1 MTDDSL
7 RQLIRE
13 AVARHTGQRPAA
25 AQSRES
31 SSSPVPSAVA
41 GRALAAAPTG
51 PSLAFSLYVVPRPA
65 GETDCVI
72 EPGTRCDHCG
82 YCLSH
87 GH

>member
-1 MTDDSL
+1 MTDEAL

-13 AVARHTGQRPAA
+13 AVARHTGQPARGPLPSGTSAA
-25 AQSRES
+25 AG
-31 SSSPVPSAVA
+31 
-41 GRALAAAPTG
+41 GRATGRADTLADASQA
-51 PSLAFSLYVVPRPA
+51 SMAFSLYVVPRPT

>member
-1 MTDDSL
+1 MTDQAL

-13 AVARHTGQRPAA
+13 AVARHTGQPARAALASSPAA
-25 AQSRES
+25 A
-31 SSSPVPSAVA
+31 AG
-41 GRALAAAPTG
+41 GRATG
-51 PSLAFSLYVVPRPA
+51 RSDTRSDASQASMAFSLYVVPRPS

>member
-1 MTDDSL
+1 MTDEAL

-13 AVARHTGQRPAA
+13 AVARHTGQPRGVSPPQVPGATAA
-25 AQSRES
+25 GAAES
-31 SSSPVPSAVA
+31 GRVVPPVSPRSSM
-41 GRALAAAPTG
+41 
-51 PSLAFSLYVVPRPA
+51 AFSLYVVPRPS

>member
-1 MTDDSL
+1 MTDDAL
-7 RQLIRE
+7 RRLVRE
-13 AVARHTGQRPAA
+13 AVARHAGQPSRAALLPDPAA
-25 AQSRES
+25 SAGSRASVRDETRS
-31 SSSPVPSAVA
+31 DASPASM
-41 GRALAAAPTG
+41 
-51 PSLAFSLYVVPRPA
+51 AFSLYAVPRPA

>member
-1 MTDDSL
+1 MTDEAL

-13 AVARHTGQRPAA
+13 AVARHTGVARPGQREAVTGVTPPGAAGDGRVWPADTA
-25 AQSRES
+25 
-31 SSSPVPSAVA
+31 
-41 GRALAAAPTG
+41 RAPM
-51 PSLAFSLYVVPRPA
+51 AFSLYVVPRPPD
-65 GETDCVI
+65 ETDCVI

>member
-1 MTDDSL
+1 MTDEAL

-13 AVARHTGQRPAA
+13 AVARHTGQASRAALPSVPAA
-25 AQSRES
+25 AAGGRVTGRGDTLPDA
-31 SSSPVPSAVA
+31 SPASM
-41 GRALAAAPTG
+41 
-51 PSLAFSLYVVPRPA
+51 AFSLYVVPRPT

>member
-25 AQSRES
+25 QSKES
-31 SSSPVPSAVA
+31 SLSPGPAAVA
-41 GRALAAAPTG
+41 GRVLPAAPTG
-51 PSLAFSLYVVPRPA
+51 SSLAFSLYVVPRPA

>member
-1 MTDDSL
+1 MTDEGL

-13 AVARHTGQRPAA
+13 AVARHTG
-25 AQSRES
+25 
-31 SSSPVPSAVA
+31 SSPRTDVRPDTGRVDSLDGGRVALSDPLRPSM
-41 GRALAAAPTG
+41 
-51 PSLAFSLYVVPRPA
+51 AFSLYVVPRPA

>member
-1 MTDDSL
+1 MTDEAL

-13 AVARHTGQRPAA
+13 AVARHTGVVRPGQREAGTGATPHGAAEAGRVRPADRTHA
-25 AQSRES
+25 SM
-31 SSSPVPSAVA
+31 
-41 GRALAAAPTG
+41 
-51 PSLAFSLYVVPRPA
+51 AFSLYVVPRPPD
-65 GETDCVI
+65 ETDCVI